1 MLVEQ
6 NDEVIFQDTARALGL
21 LESDDQWNRCLDEA
35 SHTQSPVS
43 LRKLFVIILM
53 FRSPSNPHR
62 LWLQFKDK
70 LSEDHVYQL
79 TRDPSFDSILNDI
92 NEAAYDYALFDIDE
106 ILTK

>member
-1 MLVEQ
+1 MYSL
-6 NDEVIFQDTARALGL
+6 LG
-21 LESDDQWNRCLDEA
+21 QIITRCLDEA

-43 LRKLFVIILM
+43 LHRLFVIILM
-53 FRSPSNPHR
+53 FCSPSNPYE

-92 NEAAYDYALFDIDE
+92 NEDRKSTRLNSSHSGESRMPSSA
-106 ILTK
+106 